1 MIYYEVKVAYQRQTG
16 EDNPG
21 KVKETYLIE
30 GLTVTDVE
38 ARLME
43 EITPMI
49 FGGECEVTGVR
60 KVQYYEIFDDPNA
73 EKWYKA
79 RVEMITIDGEKE
91 TRKAVS
97 VLIAAND
104 QLSASK
110 TLRDKMSGE
119 DCEVL
124 SVGKTPMVDFLHCI

>member
-1 MIYYEVKVAYQRQTG
+1 MIYYEVKVHYSRQTG

-30 GLTVTDVE
+30 ALTVTDAE
-38 ARLME
+38 TRLME

-49 FGGECEVTGVR
+49 FGGECEVQGVK
-60 KVQYYEIFDDPNA
+60 KVQYYEIFDNPNA
-73 EKWYKA
+73 EKWYKG

-91 TRKAVS
+91 TRKAVNI
-97 VLIAAND
+97 LLAADN
-104 QLSASK
+104 QLEASK
-110 TLRDKMSGE
+110 VLKEKMSGQ

-124 SVGKTPMVDFLHCI
+124 SVGKSPIMDFLHAI